1 MITKIKTLLENK
13 KIQTILSIKE
23 ETTVIEALEILAQ
36 HGVGALLVMDGEEL
50 KGIFSER
57 DYARKGII
65 QGRKAKSTTI
75 KEVMTPNVITVRI
88 DQTTKECMEIMEEK
102 NIRHLPVISNENKV
116 VGFLSMKDIVRSMI
130 QEQKQHIQFLESYIS
145 GGNNTMS

>member
-36 HGVGALLVMDGEEL
+36 HGVGALLVMDGDEL